1 VRVVFFLVGFLLQ
14 LCLFVLAGF
23 TAHRESM
30 IEREK
35 ERGEKTRVGSQKICH
50 NSQAMGCFFLGSPE
64 EWAFMVVLLAATVRV

>member
-1 VRVVFFLVGFLLQ
+1 MRVVFFLVGFLLQ

-35 ERGEKTRVGSQKICH
+35 ERGEKTRVGSPKDL
-50 NSQAMGCFFLGSPE
+50 SQLASNGLFFFFFFGFS
-64 EWAFMVVLLAATVRV
+64 